1 MMQLLEAVSYMHS
14 KRVIHRDLK
23 LGNIFLNDDLHIK
36 IGDFGLATRLQHEN
50 DRRRFVPEESLFF
63 ILLPPLMRTLIGECV
78 AGLSVERRTISPPR
92 SWSVATTDT
101 ATRPTSGARVSSCTT
116 STIEQR

>member
-50 DRRRFVPEESLFF
+50 DRRRFVSEESFTLP
-63 ILLPPLMRTLIGECV
+63 PPLMRALIGECV
-78 AGLSVERRTISPPR
+78 AGPSVERRTISPPR
-92 SWSVATTDT
+92 SWSVGTMDT
-101 ATRPTSGARVSSCTT
+101 ATRPTSGARVSSCTIKT